1 MYTLRLFHRTDPF
14 HQLEARDLDAGEL
27 AIGRD
32 SSADWT
38 ISDPERTISRQHC
51 VVSVNDGALTLRDL
65 SANGVFL
72 GAGRERLPPDAPA
85 PVAVGETI
93 RLGDYMIVVEA
104 RSFAPEP
111 AADED
116 AFDAPFTRPILAEPR
131 IGPNAVAVPSDW
143 SEPAPRTAPSN
154 DASLLDA
161 FCAGARLDASMFAG
175 EEPAEVMRRLGAAY
189 QQMILGLGDLMRE
202 RTSLKSGYRMERTRV
217 RAEGNNP
224 FKWASGQRLA
234 VDLLRGGQDGFL
246 PAPQAVGASFADL
259 KKHLLCMLAGMR
271 AAIGETLQ
279 SLSPEAI
286 EAPLKGQ
293 SFVLKTKAQ
302 ACWTEYAKRH
312 AELLQR
318 AADDPDS
325 ALNRAFA
332 AAYESRLQELDS
344 TGSRR

>member
-14 HQLEARDLDAGEL
+14 HQIEARDLDGGEL

-32 SSADWT
+32 SSSDWA
-38 ISDPERTISRQHC
+38 IADPERTISRRHC
-51 VVSVNDGALTLRDL
+51 VVSVDDGALSLRDL

-72 GAGRERLPPDAPA
+72 GAAQERLPPDASA
-85 PVAVGETI
+85 PIAAGETI

-104 RSFAPEP
+104 RSFGPEP
-111 AADED
+111 ATDDD

-143 SEPAPRTAPSN
+143 SEAAPRTTPSN
-154 DASLLDA
+154 GSMLDA
-161 FCAGARLDASMFAG
+161 FCAGAKLDASLFAG
-175 EEPAEVMRRLGAAY
+175 EDPADVMRRLGATY
-189 QQMILGLGDLMRE
+189 QQMVLGLGDLMSE
-202 RTSLKSGYRMERTRV
+202 RTSLKSGYRMERTRL

-246 PAPQAVGASFADL
+246 PAPQAVGASFADM

-279 SLSPEAI
+279 TLSPETI

-302 ACWTEYAKRH
+302 ACWSEYAKRH
-312 AELLQR
+312 AEVMQR
-318 AADDPDS
+318 AVDDPDS